1 MQTLTEE
8 ILYQRILESWWVDLT
23 DDEPLSWF
31 TKPMQYVIR
40 GTIIMKSQTILPTHS
55 IFTMVLHNPVF
66 KVTNPQLCEI
76 MDIGNHCVSKGSI
89 VYEDDYA
96 YITWSNLGHI

>member
-8 ILYQRILESWWVDLT
+8 ILYQRIWESWELDIP

-31 TKPMQYVIR
+31 TKPMQYIIG
-40 GTIIMKSQTILPTHS
+40 GTIIEKLETLLPTHS

-66 KVTNPQLCEI
+66 KVTNEQLCKI
-76 MDIGNHCVSKGSI
+76 MDTGNHCVSKGSI
-89 VYEDDYA
+89 IYEDDYA